1 MSLVYNT
8 FLTSVFVINA
18 FKKKHLVFG
27 CEKNKYKCN
36 GNIYIGII
44 HGMISFWI
52 LNYFQK

>member
-8 FLTSVFVINA
+8 FLNSVFVINA

-52 LNYFQK
+52 LK